1 MLIAILLT
9 LSFLNWV
16 LTIRYCNHASFMV
29 GAIDVNLRILE
40 NIAAEKTLKELG
52 SHSNNLEEGNSGGIE
67 LTGRIASHVPVGT
80 AVSREVKTEDED
92 EMALLAEPEA
102 VTHLKRS
109 LRLVALHFAWGFRF
123 IFLSVPFFF
132 YSAGIY
138 GLIPAA
144 IVMFAFVWYFDDPK
158 MTVPVNKHV
167 YSKNQKWQ
175 GHDNSPVVRKRNV

>member
-67 LTGRIASHVPVGT
+67 LTGRVAT
-80 AVSREVKTEDED
+80 QVKTEDED
-92 EMALLAEPEA
+92 EMVLLAEPEA
-102 VTHLKRS
+102 VTHLKRA

-175 GHDNSPVVRKRNV
+175 GHDNSPIVRKRNV